1 MFKSQNLSEGADTLI
16 TTHFRQGQLP
26 WQVEQAISIA
36 PEGEMRDMLLL
47 SVLTN
52 CAYALPA
59 MRMYHGFPHH
69 VYGPELMTMVL
80 APAASG
86 KGIMNYGKR
95 LLQSI
100 EDEHGEFIYLPAN
113 TSSAALMSYLKMLK
127 GRGIMMAT
135 EIDTLSKA
143 LSSTTGGFSDTLR
156 CMFEHETISKLR
168 KGQEEL
174 IEIPDPHFNVL
185 ISGTYNQLKPLIK
198 SRENGL
204 MSRFACYVVKQ
215 TQDFDDRVWL
225 DAEEDAIP
233 QEVVLYAQLAKEI
246 SQRYAWMKKAK
257 HACYFYLT
265 DAQRKSITRMFRG
278 MYETLRPA
286 FGNEFDSILKRMP
299 VIMKRI
305 GMILTGFR
313 LDMSQPLPERV
324 VCSEDDFEA
333 ILLIGHKLLLHSAMM
348 YQMLPQN
355 KDAAPGEIGQSL
367 IQKQFF
373 QMLPTDFSK
382 QDAVK
387 TAEVLGV
394 NIKTVEYWLSKF
406 VNSGDLQRIMNGKY
420 QNLNF
425 LKILI
430 ELLTF

>member
-1 MFKSQNLSEGADTLI
+1 MENYKSVSEGADTLI
-16 TTHFRQGQLP
+16 STHFRQGQLP
-26 WQVEQAISIA
+26 WQVEKAINIA

-52 CAYALPA
+52 SAYALPA
-59 MRMYHGFPHH
+59 MRMYHGLPHH

-86 KGIMNYGKR
+86 KGIMNYGKQ
-95 LLQSI
+95 LLQGI
-100 EDEHGEFIYLPAN
+100 ENEHGEFIYLPAN

-143 LSSTTGGFSDTLR
+143 LDSTTGGFSDTLR

-168 KGQEEL
+168 KNQEEL
-174 IEIPDPHFNVL
+174 IEIPDPHFSVL
-185 ISGTYNQLKPLIK
+185 ISGTFNQLKPLIK

-204 MSRFACYVVKQ
+204 MSRFASYVVKQ
-215 TQDFDDRVWL
+215 IQDFDDRVWL
-225 DAEEDAIP
+225 DAEEDAVP
-233 QEVVLYAQLAKEI
+233 QEVVLYEQLAKEI

-286 FGNEFDSILKRMP
+286 FGNDFDSILKRMP
-299 VIMKRI
+299 VIMKRV

-313 LDMSQPLPERV
+313 LDMIQPLPERV
-324 VCSEDDFEA
+324 VCSDDDFDTL
-333 ILLIGHKLLLHSAMM
+333 LLIGHKLLLHAAMM
-348 YQMLPQN
+348 YQMLPN
-355 KDAAPGEIGQSL
+355 SKDAVPGEIGQNL

-373 QMLPTDFSK
+373 QMLPTDFTK
-382 QDAVK
+382 QDAIRQ
-387 TAEVLGV
+387 AEVLGV
-394 NIKTVEYWLSKF
+394 SVRTMEKWIDKY
-406 VNSGDLQRIMNGKY
+406 LQTTDIERIAQGKY
-420 QNLNF
+420 KKNAH
-425 LKILI
+425 KIA
-430 ELLTF
+430 

>member
-1 MFKSQNLSEGADTLI
+1 MTNTILSEGADTLI
-16 TTHFRQGQLP
+16 TSHFRQGQLP
-26 WQVEQAISIA
+26 WQVEKAISIA

-47 SVLTN
+47 SLLTN
-52 CAYALPA
+52 YAYALPA

-86 KGIMNYGKR
+86 KGIMNYAKQ
-95 LLQSI
+95 LLQDI
-100 EDEHGEFIYLPAN
+100 ENEHGEFIFLPAN
-113 TSSAALMSYLKMLK
+113 TSSAALMSYLQMLK

-143 LSSTTGGFSDTLR
+143 LGSSTGGFSDVLR

-168 KGQEEL
+168 KNHEEF
-174 IEIPDPHFNVL
+174 IEITDPHFAVL

-225 DAEEDAIP
+225 DAEEGAVPHDIA
-233 QEVVLYAQLAKEI
+233 LYEQLGHEL
-246 SQRYAWMKKAK
+246 SLRYGWMRKAK
-257 HACYFYLT
+257 HSCYFYLT
-265 DAQRKSITRMFRG
+265 DAQRKTITRMFRA
-278 MYETLRPA
+278 MYDIYRKS

-305 GMILTGFR
+305 GMILTGLR
-313 LDMSQPLPERV
+313 LDISKPLPERM
-324 VCSEDDFEA
+324 VCSEDDFETM
-333 ILLIGHKLLLHSAMM
+333 LLIGHKLLMHSAMM
-348 YQMLPQN
+348 FQMLPEN
-355 KDAAPGEIGQSL
+355 KDAAPGEIGQTL
-367 IQKQFF
+367 IQRQFF
-373 QMLPTDFSK
+373 DMLPADFTK

-387 TAEVLGV
+387 QAEVLGIG
-394 NIKTVEYWLSKF
+394 NKTIDRWLQKSINRHEIQHVAHGIYSKII
-406 VNSGDLQRIMNGKY
+406 DEIA
-420 QNLNF
+420 
-425 LKILI
+425 
-430 ELLTF
+430 

>member
-1 MFKSQNLSEGADTLI
+1 MNHNIPSEGADTLI
-16 TTHFRQGQLP
+16 TTHLRQGQLP
-26 WQVEQAISIA
+26 WQVQQAISIA

-52 CAYALPA
+52 CAYAMPA

-86 KGIMNYGKR
+86 KGIMNYGKQ
-95 LLQSI
+95 LLQGI

-113 TSSAALMSYLKMLK
+113 TSAAALMSYLQMLK

-143 LSSTTGGFSDTLR
+143 LGSATGGFSDTLR

-174 IEIPDPHFNVL
+174 IEIPDPHFSVL

-204 MSRFACYVVKQ
+204 MSRFASYVVKQ

-225 DAEEDAIP
+225 DEAEDAVP
-233 QEVVLYAQLAKEI
+233 QEVVLYQQLSKEI
-246 SQRYAWMKKAK
+246 SQRYAWMKKSK
-257 HACYFYLT
+257 HYCYFYLT

-324 VCSEDDFEA
+324 VCSDDDFETMM
-333 ILLIGHKLLLHSAMM
+333 LMGHKLLLHSAIM
-348 YQMLPQN
+348 YQMLPTS

-373 QMLPTDFSK
+373 QMLPTDFTK
-382 QDAVK
+382 QDAIK
-387 TAEVLGV
+387 SAEVLG
-394 NIKTVEYWLSKF
+394 IAKSTMGEWLKKF
-406 VNSGDLQRIMNGKY
+406 TESAH
-420 QNLNF
+420 
-425 LKILI
+425 I
-430 ELLTF
+430 ERVAHGQYHKVS

>member
-1 MFKSQNLSEGADTLI
+1 MKKIISSEGADTLI

-26 WQVEQAISIA
+26 WQVEKAISIA

-47 SVLTN
+47 SLLTN
-52 CAYALPA
+52 YAYALPA

-86 KGIMNYGKR
+86 KGIMNYAKQ
-95 LLQSI
+95 LLQGI
-100 EDEHGEFIYLPAN
+100 EKEHGEVIFLPAN
-113 TSSAALMSYLKMLK
+113 TSAAALMSYLQMLH

-143 LSSTTGGFSDTLR
+143 LGSSTGGFSDVLR

-168 KGQEEL
+168 KNQEEL
-174 IEIPDPHFNVL
+174 IEIPDPHFAVL
-185 ISGTYNQLKPLIK
+185 LSGTYNQLKPLIK

-225 DAEEDAIP
+225 DAEEDAVP
-233 QEVVLYAQLAKEI
+233 QEVTLYEQLGHEL
-246 SQRYAWMKKAK
+246 SQRYAWMRKAK
-257 HACYFYLT
+257 HSCYFYLT
-265 DAQRKSITRMFRG
+265 DAQRKTITRMFRA
-278 MYETLRPA
+278 MYETQRHA

-305 GMILTGFR
+305 GMILTGLR
-313 LDMSQPLPERV
+313 MDITQSLPERA
-324 VCSEDDFEA
+324 VCSEQDFETM
-333 ILLIGHKLLLHSAMM
+333 LLIGHKLLLHAAMM
-348 YQMLPQN
+348 FQMLPEN
-355 KDAAPGEIGQSL
+355 KEATPGEIGHTL

-373 QMLPTDFSK
+373 EMLPADFTK
-382 QDAVK
+382 QDAMK
-387 TAEVLGV
+387 QAEVLGIGL
-394 NIKTVEYWLSKF
+394 NTLNKWLNKF
-406 VNSGDLQRIMNGKY
+406 VQSNDILHVAHGVYQKRIA
-420 QNLNF
+420 
-425 LKILI
+425 
-430 ELLTF
+430 

>member
-1 MFKSQNLSEGADTLI
+1 MLNQNLNYEGADTLI
-16 TTHFRQGQLP
+16 TTHLRQGQLP
-26 WQVEQAISIA
+26 WQVEKAISIA
-36 PEGEMRDMLLL
+36 PKGEMRDMLLL
-47 SVLTN
+47 SLLTN
-52 CAYALPA
+52 YAYALPA

-86 KGIMNYGKR
+86 KGIMNYAKQLLKGIEKEQGK
-95 LLQSI
+95 
-100 EDEHGEFIYLPAN
+100 FIFLPAN
-113 TSSAALMSYLKMLK
+113 TSSAALMSYLQMLK

-143 LSSTTGGFSDTLR
+143 LGSSTGGFSDVLR

-168 KGQEEL
+168 KNQEEL
-174 IEIPDPHFNVL
+174 IEIPDPHFAVL

-198 SRENGL
+198 SKENGL

-225 DAEEDAIP
+225 DAEEDTVP
-233 QEVVLYAQLAKEI
+233 QEIALYEQLGHEF
-246 SQRYAWMKKAK
+246 SQRYAWMCKAK
-257 HACYFYLT
+257 HSCYFYLT
-265 DAQRKSITRMFRG
+265 DAQRMTITHMFRA
-278 MYETLRPA
+278 MYETQRHA

-305 GMILTGFR
+305 GMILTGLR
-313 LDMSQPLPERV
+313 MDITQSLPERV
-324 VCSEDDFEA
+324 VCSEQDFETM
-333 ILLIGHKLLLHSAMM
+333 LLIGHKLLMHAAMM
-348 YQMLPQN
+348 FQMLPEN
-355 KDAAPGEIGQSL
+355 KEAIPGEIGHTL

-373 QMLPTDFSK
+373 EMLPTDFTK

-387 TAEVLGV
+387 QAQVLGI
-394 NIKTVEYWLSKF
+394 NIKTMDYWLTKY

-420 QNLNF
+420 QKVNV
-425 LKILI
+425 LI
-430 ELLTF
+430 A

>member
-1 MFKSQNLSEGADTLI
+1 MKKIISSEGADTLI

-26 WQVEQAISIA
+26 WQVEKAISIA

-47 SVLTN
+47 SLLTN
-52 CAYALPA
+52 YAYALPA

-86 KGIMNYGKR
+86 KGIMNYAKQ
-95 LLQSI
+95 LLQGI
-100 EDEHGEFIYLPAN
+100 EKEHGEFIFLPAN
-113 TSSAALMSYLKMLK
+113 TSAAALMSYLQMLR

-143 LSSTTGGFSDTLR
+143 LGSSTGGFSDVLR

-168 KGQEEL
+168 KNQEEF
-174 IEIPDPHFNVL
+174 IEIPDPHFAVL
-185 ISGTYNQLKPLIK
+185 LSGTYNQLKPLIK

-233 QEVVLYAQLAKEI
+233 QEVTLYEQLGHEL
-246 SQRYAWMKKAK
+246 SQRYAWMRKAK
-257 HACYFYLT
+257 HSCYFYLT
-265 DAQRKSITRMFRG
+265 DAQRKTITRMFRV
-278 MYETLRPA
+278 MYETQRHA

-305 GMILTGFR
+305 GMILTGLR
-313 LDMSQPLPERV
+313 MDITQPLPERV
-324 VCSEDDFEA
+324 VCSEQDFETM
-333 ILLIGHKLLLHSAMM
+333 LLIGHKLLLHAAMM
-348 YQMLPQN
+348 FQMLPEN
-355 KDAAPGEIGQSL
+355 KEATPGEIGHTL

-373 QMLPTDFSK
+373 EMLPADFTK

-387 TAEVLGV
+387 QAEVLGV
-394 NIKTVEYWLSKF
+394 NVRTMEDWLEKAIQQTVIE
-406 VNSGDLQRIMNGKY
+406 RIMKGRYHKR
-420 QNLNF
+420 
-425 LKILI
+425 IA
-430 ELLTF
+430 

>member
-1 MFKSQNLSEGADTLI
+1 MLNKQNYSEGADTLI
-16 TTHFRQGQLP
+16 TSHFRLGQLP
-26 WQVEQAISIA
+26 WQVQQAISIA

-52 CAYALPA
+52 SAYALPA

-86 KGIMNYGKR
+86 KGIMNYGKQ
-95 LLQSI
+95 LLQGI
-100 EDEHGEFIYLPAN
+100 ENEHGEFIYLPAN

-143 LSSTTGGFSDTLR
+143 LGSTTGGFSDTLR

-174 IEIPDPHFNVL
+174 IEIPDPHFSVL
-185 ISGTYNQLKPLIK
+185 ISGTFNQLKPLIK

-204 MSRFACYVVKQ
+204 MSRFASYVVKQ

-225 DAEEDAIP
+225 DAEEGAVP
-233 QEVVLYAQLAKEI
+233 EEVVLYEQLAKEI

-313 LDMSQPLPERV
+313 LDMSKPLPERV
-324 VCSEDDFEA
+324 VCSEDDFDT
-333 ILLIGHKLLLHSAMM
+333 LLLMGHKLLLHSAMM
-348 YQMLPQN
+348 YQMLPTS

-373 QMLPTDFSK
+373 QMLPADFSK
-382 QDAVK
+382 QDAIEQAK
-387 TAEVLGV
+387 VLGV
-394 NIKTVEYWLSKF
+394 NVRTMEDWLEKMIKHARIERVMKGQYHKTT
-406 VNSGDLQRIMNGKY
+406 LQIA
-420 QNLNF
+420 
-425 LKILI
+425 
-430 ELLTF
+430 

>member
-1 MFKSQNLSEGADTLI
+1 MTNTILSEGADTLI
-16 TTHFRQGQLP
+16 TSHFRQGQLP
-26 WQVEQAISIA
+26 WQVEKAISIA

-47 SVLTN
+47 SLLTN
-52 CAYALPA
+52 YAYALPA

-86 KGIMNYGKR
+86 KGIMNYAKQ
-95 LLQSI
+95 LLQGI
-100 EDEHGEFIYLPAN
+100 ENEHGEFIFLPAN
-113 TSSAALMSYLKMLK
+113 TSAAALMSYLQMLK

-143 LSSTTGGFSDTLR
+143 LGSTTGSFSDVLR

-168 KGQEEL
+168 KNQEEL
-174 IEIPDPHFNVL
+174 IEIPDPHFAVL

-225 DAEEDAIP
+225 DAEEGAVP
-233 QEVVLYAQLAKEI
+233 QEVVLYQQLAKEI
-246 SQRYAWMKKAK
+246 SQRYAWMKKSK
-257 HACYFYLT
+257 HYCYFYLT

-324 VCSEDDFEA
+324 VCSDDDFETMM
-333 ILLIGHKLLLHSAMM
+333 LMGHKLLLHSAIM
-348 YQMLPQN
+348 YQMLPTS

-373 QMLPTDFSK
+373 QMLPTDFTK
-382 QDAVK
+382 QDAIK
-387 TAEVLGV
+387 SAEVLG
-394 NIKTVEYWLSKF
+394 IAKSTMGEWLKKF
-406 VNSGDLQRIMNGKY
+406 TESAH
-420 QNLNF
+420 
-425 LKILI
+425 I
-430 ELLTF
+430 ERVAHGQYHKVG

>member
-1 MFKSQNLSEGADTLI
+1 MSNLIHSEGADTLI
-16 TTHFRQGQLP
+16 STHFRQGQLP
-26 WQVEQAISIA
+26 WQVEKAISIA
-36 PEGEMRDMLLL
+36 PEGEVRDMLLL

-52 CAYALPA
+52 SAYALPA
-59 MRMYHGFPHH
+59 MRMYHGLPHH

-86 KGIMNYGKR
+86 KGIMNYGKQ
-95 LLQSI
+95 LLQGI
-100 EDEHGEFIYLPAN
+100 ENERGEFVYLPAN

-168 KGQEEL
+168 KNQEEL
-174 IEIPDPHFNVL
+174 IEIPDPHFSVL
-185 ISGTYNQLKPLIK
+185 ISGTFNQLKPLIK

-204 MSRFACYVVKQ
+204 MSRFASYVVKEI
-215 TQDFDDRVWL
+215 QDFDDRVWL
-225 DAEEDAIP
+225 DEDEDAVP
-233 QEVVLYAQLAKEI
+233 QEVVLYEQLAKEI
-246 SQRYAWMKKAK
+246 SHRYAWMKKAK

-313 LDMSQPLPERV
+313 LDMNEPLPERV
-324 VCSEDDFEA
+324 VCSEDDFQTM
-333 ILLIGHKLLLHSAMM
+333 LLMGHKLLLHSAMM
-348 YQMLPQN
+348 YQMLPQS
-355 KDAAPGEIGQSL
+355 KDATPGEIGQSL

-373 QMLPTDFSK
+373 QMLPTDFTK

-387 TAEVLGV
+387 QAEVLGI
-394 NIKTVEYWLSKF
+394 NIKTMDYWLTKF

-420 QNLNF
+420 QKANV
-425 LKILI
+425 LI
-430 ELLTF
+430 A

>member
-26 WQVEQAISIA
+26 WQVQQAISIA

-225 DAEEDAIP
+225 DAEEDAVP

-313 LDMSQPLPERV
+313 LDKNEPLPERV
-324 VCSEDDFEA
+324 VCSEDDFQTMM
-333 ILLIGHKLLLHSAMM
+333 LMGHKLLLHSAMM
-348 YQMLPQN
+348 YQMLPN
-355 KDAAPGEIGQSL
+355 SKDATPGEIGQNL
-367 IQKQFF
+367 VQKQFF
-373 QMLPTDFSK
+373 EMLPTDFTK

-406 VNSGDLQRIMNGKY
+406 VNSGDLQRITNGKY
-420 QNLNF
+420 QKNEA
-425 LKILI
+425 KIA
-430 ELLTF
+430 

>member
-1 MFKSQNLSEGADTLI
+1 MLNSNNLSEGADTLI
-16 TTHFRQGQLP
+16 TSHLRQGQLP
-26 WQVEQAISIA
+26 WQIEKAISIA
-36 PEGEMRDMLLL
+36 PKGEMRDMLLL

-52 CAYALPA
+52 LAYAQPA

-86 KGIMNYGKR
+86 KGIMNYGKK
-95 LLQSI
+95 LLQAI
-100 EDEHGEFIYLPAN
+100 EDEHGELIYLPAN
-113 TSSAALMSYLKMLK
+113 SSSAALMSYLQMLK

-143 LSSTTGGFSDTLR
+143 LGSTTGGFSDTLR

-168 KGQEEL
+168 KNQEEL
-174 IEIPDPHFNVL
+174 IEIPDPHFSVL

-204 MSRFACYVVKQ
+204 MSRFASYVVKQ

-225 DAEEDAIP
+225 DAEEDAVP
-233 QEVVLYAQLAKEI
+233 QEVVLYQQLSKEI

-257 HACYFYLT
+257 HSCFFYLT

-305 GMILTGFR
+305 GMIITGLR

-324 VCSEDDFEA
+324 VCAEDDFETM
-333 ILLIGHKLLLHSAMM
+333 LLMGHKLLLHAAMM
-348 YQMLPQN
+348 YQMLPNN
-355 KDAAPGEIGQSL
+355 KDAVPGEIGQSL

-373 QMLPTDFSK
+373 QMLPADFTK
-382 QDAVK
+382 QDAIK
-387 TAEVLGV
+387 TAEVLGIASRTMERWIAKSIQSFELERINQGSYRKLPSE
-394 NIKTVEYWLSKF
+394 NISA
-406 VNSGDLQRIMNGKY
+406 
-420 QNLNF
+420 
-425 LKILI
+425 
-430 ELLTF
+430 

>member
-1 MFKSQNLSEGADTLI
+1 MLNSNFSEGADTLI
-16 TTHFRQGQLP
+16 STHLRQGQLP
-26 WQVEQAISIA
+26 WQVEKAISIA

-59 MRMYHGFPHH
+59 MRIYHGFPHH

-86 KGIMNYGKR
+86 KGIMNYGKK
-95 LLQSI
+95 LLQGL

-113 TSSAALMSYLKMLK
+113 TSSAALMKYLEMLK

-143 LSSTTGGFSDTLR
+143 LGSNYGNFSDVLR
-156 CMFEHETISKLR
+156 NMFEHETISQLR
-168 KGQEEL
+168 KTQQEL

-204 MSRFACYVVKQ
+204 MSRFACYVVKE
-215 TQDFDDRVWL
+215 TQDFDDRVWQA
-225 DAEEDAIP
+225 DATDAIP
-233 QEVVLYAQLAKEI
+233 QDIALYEQLSHEL
-246 SQRYAWMKKAK
+246 SQRYDWMRKAK
-257 HACYFYLT
+257 HSCYFYLT

-278 MYETLRPA
+278 MYDTLRPV

-313 LDMSQPLPERV
+313 LDTTQALPERA
-324 VCSEDDFEA
+324 VCSDDDFDT
-333 ILLIGHKLLLHSAMM
+333 LLLTGHKLLIHAVM
-348 YQMLPQN
+348 
-355 KDAAPGEIGQSL
+355 I
-367 IQKQFF
+367 F
-373 QMLPTDFSK
+373 QMLPNSKDTVPGDVGQTLVQTEFFKMLPADFTK
-382 QDAVK
+382 QEAIK

-394 NIKTVEYWLSKF
+394 GLNTLNKWLAKF
-406 VNSGDLQRIMNGKY
+406 VQSNDLLHVAHGEYRKTIA
-420 QNLNF
+420 
-425 LKILI
+425 
-430 ELLTF
+430 

>member
-1 MFKSQNLSEGADTLI
+1 MENYNSISEGADTLI
-16 TTHFRQGQLP
+16 TSHFRQGQLP
-26 WQVEQAISIA
+26 WQVEKAISIA
-36 PEGEMRDMLLL
+36 PEGEVRDMLLL

-52 CAYALPA
+52 CAYAMPA
-59 MRMYHGFPHH
+59 MRMYHGCPHH

-86 KGIMNYGKR
+86 KGIMNYGKQ
-95 LLQSI
+95 LLQGI
-100 EDEHGEFIYLPAN
+100 ENEHGEFIYLPAN
-113 TSSAALMSYLKMLK
+113 SSSAALMSYLKMLH

-143 LSSTTGGFSDTLR
+143 LGSTTGGFSDTLR

-174 IEIPDPHFNVL
+174 IEIPDPHFSVL
-185 ISGTYNQLKPLIK
+185 ISGTFNQLKPLIK

-204 MSRFACYVVKQ
+204 MSRFASYVVKQ

-225 DAEEDAIP
+225 DAEEGAVP
-233 QEVVLYAQLAKEI
+233 QEVVLYQQLAKEI
-246 SQRYAWMKKAK
+246 SQRYAWMKKSK

-278 MYETLRPA
+278 MYDTLRPA

-324 VCSEDDFEA
+324 VCSDDDFDTL
-333 ILLIGHKLLLHSAMM
+333 LLIGHKLLLHSAMM
-348 YQMLPQN
+348 YQMLPTS
-355 KDAAPGEIGQSL
+355 KDATPGEIGQNL
-367 IQKQFF
+367 VQKQFF
-373 QMLPTDFSK
+373 EMLPTDFTK
-382 QDAVK
+382 QDAIK
-387 TAEVLGV
+387 TAEVLG
-394 NIKTVEYWLSKF
+394 IPLKTINNWLTKF
-406 VNSGDLQRIMNGKY
+406 TQSNEILHVAHGLYRKTSP
-420 QNLNF
+420 
-425 LKILI
+425 KIA
-430 ELLTF
+430 

>member
-1 MFKSQNLSEGADTLI
+1 MEQINSISEGANTLI

-52 CAYALPA
+52 LAYALPA

-69 VYGPELMTMVL
+69 IYGPELMTMVL

-143 LSSTTGGFSDTLR
+143 LGSATGGFSDTLR

-174 IEIPDPHFNVL
+174 IEIPDPHFSVL
-185 ISGTYNQLKPLIK
+185 ISGTFNQLKPLIK

-225 DAEEDAIP
+225 DAEEDAVP

-246 SQRYAWMKKAK
+246 SQRYAWMKKSK
-257 HACYFYLT
+257 HYCYFYLT

-394 NIKTVEYWLSKF
+394 NVRTMEDWLEKMIKHARIERVMKGQYHKTT
-406 VNSGDLQRIMNGKY
+406 LQIA
-420 QNLNF
+420 
-425 LKILI
+425 
-430 ELLTF
+430 

>member
-1 MFKSQNLSEGADTLI
+1 MLNTNLSEGADTLI

-26 WQVEQAISIA
+26 WQIEKAISIA

-69 VYGPELMTMVL
+69 VYGPELMTIVL

-100 EDEHGEFIYLPAN
+100 EDEQGEFIYLPAN

-225 DAEEDAIP
+225 DAEEDAVP

-305 GMILTGFR
+305 GMIFTGFR
-313 LDMSQPLPERV
+313 LDMNEPLPERV

-333 ILLIGHKLLLHSAMM
+333 ILLIGHKLLLHAAMM
-348 YQMLPQN
+348 YQMLPTS
-355 KDAAPGEIGQSL
+355 KDATPGEIGQNL
-367 IQKQFF
+367 VQKQFF
-373 QMLPTDFSK
+373 EMLPTDFTK
-382 QDAVK
+382 QDAIK

-394 NIKTVEYWLSKF
+394 NVRTMEDWLEKMIKHARIERVMKGQYHKAS
-406 VNSGDLQRIMNGKY
+406 LQSA
-420 QNLNF
+420 
-425 LKILI
+425 
-430 ELLTF
+430 

>member
-1 MFKSQNLSEGADTLI
+1 MKQNISSEGADTLI
-16 TTHFRQGQLP
+16 TSHFRQGQLP
-26 WQVEQAISIA
+26 WQIEKAISIA

-52 CAYALPA
+52 SAYALPA
-59 MRMYHGFPHH
+59 MRMYHGLPHH

-95 LLQSI
+95 LLQGI
-100 EDEHGEFIYLPAN
+100 ENEHGELIYLPAN
-113 TSSAALMSYLKMLK
+113 SSSAALMSYLKMLK

-168 KGQEEL
+168 KNQEEL
-174 IEIPDPHFNVL
+174 IEIPDPHFSVL
-185 ISGTYNQLKPLIK
+185 ISGTFNQLKPLIK

-204 MSRFACYVVKQ
+204 MSRFASYVVKQ
-215 TQDFDDRVWL
+215 IQDFDDRVWL
-225 DAEEDAIP
+225 DAEEDAVP
-233 QEVVLYAQLAKEI
+233 QEVVLYEQLAKEI
-246 SQRYAWMKKAK
+246 CQRYAWMKKAK
-257 HACYFYLT
+257 HSCYFYLT

-313 LDMSQPLPERV
+313 LDMNEPLPERV
-324 VCSEDDFEA
+324 VCSDDDFDTL
-333 ILLIGHKLLLHSAMM
+333 LLIGHKLLLHAAMM
-348 YQMLPQN
+348 YQMLPN
-355 KDAAPGEIGQSL
+355 SKDAVPGEIGQNL
-367 IQKQFF
+367 IQKQYF
-373 QMLPTDFSK
+373 QMLPTDFTK
-382 QDAVK
+382 QDAIRQ
-387 TAEVLGV
+387 AEVLGIG
-394 NIKTVEYWLSKF
+394 IKSLERWLIKF
-406 VNSGDLQRIMNGKY
+406 VQSNDLQHISHGLYRKSNP
-420 QNLNF
+420 
-425 LKILI
+425 
-430 ELLTF
+430 LTA

>member
-1 MFKSQNLSEGADTLI
+1 MLNTNLSEGADTLI

-95 LLQSI
+95 LLQII
-100 EDEHGEFIYLPAN
+100 EDEQGEFIYLPAN

-305 GMILTGFR
+305 GMIFTGFR
-313 LDMSQPLPERV
+313 LDMNEPLPERV

-373 QMLPTDFSK
+373 KMLPTDFSK
-382 QDAVK
+382 QDAIEQAK
-387 TAEVLGV
+387 VLGV
-394 NIKTVEYWLSKF
+394 NVRTMEDWLEKMIKHARIERVMKGQYHKTS
-406 VNSGDLQRIMNGKY
+406 LQIA
-420 QNLNF
+420 
-425 LKILI
+425 
-430 ELLTF
+430 

>member
-1 MFKSQNLSEGADTLI
+1 MEKLIPSEGADTLI

-26 WQVEQAISIA
+26 WQVEKAISIA

-47 SVLTN
+47 SLLTN
-52 CAYALPA
+52 YAYALPA

-86 KGIMNYGKR
+86 KGIMNYAKQ
-95 LLQSI
+95 LLQGI
-100 EDEHGEFIYLPAN
+100 ENEHGEFIFLPAN
-113 TSSAALMSYLKMLK
+113 TSAAALMSYLQMLK

-143 LSSTTGGFSDTLR
+143 LGSTTGSFSDVLR

-168 KGQEEL
+168 KNQEEL
-174 IEIPDPHFNVL
+174 IEIPDPHFAVL

-225 DAEEDAIP
+225 DAEEGAVP
-233 QEVVLYAQLAKEI
+233 QEVVLYQQLAKEI
-246 SQRYAWMKKAK
+246 SQRYAWMKKSK
-257 HACYFYLT
+257 HYCYFYLT

-324 VCSEDDFEA
+324 VCSDDDFETMM
-333 ILLIGHKLLLHSAMM
+333 LMGHKLLLHSAMM
-348 YQMLPQN
+348 YQMLPTS

-373 QMLPTDFSK
+373 QMLPTDFTK
-382 QDAVK
+382 QDAIK
-387 TAEVLGV
+387 SAEVLG
-394 NIKTVEYWLSKF
+394 IAKSTMGEWLKKF
-406 VNSGDLQRIMNGKY
+406 TESAH
-420 QNLNF
+420 
-425 LKILI
+425 I
-430 ELLTF
+430 ERVAHGQYHKVG

>member
-100 EDEHGEFIYLPAN
+100 EDEDGEFIYLPAN

-225 DAEEDAIP
+225 DAEEDAVP

-257 HACYFYLT
+257 HSCYFYLT

-305 GMILTGFR
+305 GMILTGVR

-382 QDAVK
+382 QDAIEQAK
-387 TAEVLGV
+387 VLGV
-394 NIKTVEYWLSKF
+394 SVRTIERWLVKLVQSSEILHVSHGEYQKVS
-406 VNSGDLQRIMNGKY
+406 
-420 QNLNF
+420 
-425 LKILI
+425 
-430 ELLTF
+430 

>member
-1 MFKSQNLSEGADTLI
+1 MENYNSLSEGADTLI

-26 WQVEQAISIA
+26 WQIEKAISIA

-86 KGIMNYGKR
+86 KGIMNYGKQ
-95 LLQSI
+95 LLQAI
-100 EDEHGEFIYLPAN
+100 ENEHGEFIYLPAN

-143 LSSTTGGFSDTLR
+143 LGSTTGGFSDSLR

-168 KGQEEL
+168 KNQEEL
-174 IEIPDPHFNVL
+174 IEIPDPHFSVL
-185 ISGTYNQLKPLIK
+185 ISGTFNQLKPLIK

-204 MSRFACYVVKQ
+204 MSRFASYVVKQ

-225 DAEEDAIP
+225 DAEEGAVP
-233 QEVVLYAQLAKEI
+233 QEVVLYDQLSKEI
-246 SQRYAWMKKAK
+246 SLRYAWMKNAK
-257 HACYFYLT
+257 HACFFYLT

-278 MYETLRPA
+278 MYDTLRPA

-324 VCSEDDFEA
+324 VCSEDDFTTL
-333 ILLIGHKLLLHSAMM
+333 LLIGHKLLLHSAMM
-348 YQMLPQN
+348 FQMLPTS
-355 KDAAPGEIGQSL
+355 KDATPGEIGQNL
-367 IQKQFF
+367 VQKQFF
-373 QMLPTDFSK
+373 QMLPTDFTK
-382 QDAVK
+382 QDAIN
-387 TAEVLGV
+387 TAQVLGV
-394 NIKTVEYWLSKF
+394 SVRTVERWLVKLVQSSEILH
-406 VNSGDLQRIMNGKY
+406 VAHGEY
-420 QNLNF
+420 Q
-425 LKILI
+425 KVS
-430 ELLTF
+430 

>member
-1 MFKSQNLSEGADTLI
+1 MTNTILSEGADTLI
-16 TTHFRQGQLP
+16 TSHFRQGQLP
-26 WQVEQAISIA
+26 WQVEKAISIA

-47 SVLTN
+47 SLLTN
-52 CAYALPA
+52 YAYALPA

-86 KGIMNYGKR
+86 KGIMNYAKQ
-95 LLQSI
+95 LLQGI
-100 EDEHGEFIYLPAN
+100 ENEHGEFIFLPAN
-113 TSSAALMSYLKMLK
+113 TSSAALMSYLQMLK

-143 LSSTTGGFSDTLR
+143 LGSSTGGFSDVLR

-168 KGQEEL
+168 KNHEEF
-174 IEIPDPHFNVL
+174 IEITDPHFAVL

-225 DAEEDAIP
+225 DAEEDAVP
-233 QEVVLYAQLAKEI
+233 QDIALYEQLGHEL
-246 SQRYAWMKKAK
+246 SLRYGWMKKAK
-257 HACYFYLT
+257 RSCYFYLT
-265 DAQRKSITRMFRG
+265 DAQRKTITRMFRA
-278 MYETLRPA
+278 MYDIYRKS

-305 GMILTGFR
+305 GMILTGLR
-313 LDMSQPLPERV
+313 MDMTKPLPERM
-324 VCSEDDFEA
+324 VCSEDDFETM
-333 ILLIGHKLLLHSAMM
+333 ILIGHKLLMHSAMM
-348 YQMLPQN
+348 FQMLPEN
-355 KDAAPGEIGQSL
+355 KDAAPGEIGQTL
-367 IQKQFF
+367 IQRQFF
-373 QMLPTDFSK
+373 DMLPADFTK

-387 TAEVLGV
+387 QAEVLGIGL
-394 NIKTVEYWLSKF
+394 NTLNKWLNKF
-406 VNSGDLQRIMNGKY
+406 VQSNDILHVAHGVYQKRIA
-420 QNLNF
+420 
-425 LKILI
+425 
-430 ELLTF
+430 

>member
-1 MFKSQNLSEGADTLI
+1 MSNLIHSEGADTLI
-16 TTHFRQGQLP
+16 TSHFRQGQLP
-26 WQVEQAISIA
+26 WQIEKAISIA
-36 PEGEMRDMLLL
+36 PQGEMRDMLLL

-52 CAYALPA
+52 SAYALPA

-69 VYGPELMTMVL
+69 VYGPELMTMIL

-86 KGIMNYGKR
+86 KGIMNYGKS
-95 LLQSI
+95 LLQGI
-100 EDEHGEFIYLPAN
+100 ENEHGEFIYLPAN
-113 TSSAALMSYLKMLK
+113 SSSAALMSYLKMLK

-168 KGQEEL
+168 KNQEEL
-174 IEIPDPHFNVL
+174 IEIPDPHFSVL
-185 ISGTYNQLKPLIK
+185 ISGTFNQLKPLIK

-204 MSRFACYVVKQ
+204 MSRFASYVVKQ
-215 TQDFDDRVWL
+215 IQDFDDRVWL
-225 DAEEDAIP
+225 DAEEGVVP
-233 QEVVLYAQLAKEI
+233 QEVLLYEQLAKEI

-313 LDMSQPLPERV
+313 LDMNEPLPERV
-324 VCSEDDFEA
+324 VCSDDDFETL
-333 ILLIGHKLLLHSAMM
+333 ILIGHKLLLHSAMM
-348 YQMLPQN
+348 YQMLPN
-355 KDAAPGEIGQSL
+355 SKDAVPGEIGQNL

-373 QMLPTDFSK
+373 QMLPTDFTK
-382 QDAVK
+382 QDAIRQ
-387 TAEVLGV
+387 AEVLGV
-394 NIKTVEYWLSKF
+394 PLKTMEVWLSKSIQMS
-406 VNSGDLQRIMNGKY
+406 NIERIAHGLYK
-420 QNLNF
+420 
-425 LKILI
+425 KVSCPSA
-430 ELLTF
+430 

>member
-1 MFKSQNLSEGADTLI
+1 MLNTNLSEGADTLI

-100 EDEHGEFIYLPAN
+100 EDEQGEFIYLPAN

-225 DAEEDAIP
+225 DAEEDAVP

-305 GMILTGFR
+305 GMIFTGFR
-313 LDMSQPLPERV
+313 LDMNEPLPERV

-355 KDAAPGEIGQSL
+355 KDAVPGEIGQSL

-394 NIKTVEYWLSKF
+394 NVRTMEDWLEKMIKHARIERVMKGQYHKTS
-406 VNSGDLQRIMNGKY
+406 LQIA
-420 QNLNF
+420 
-425 LKILI
+425 
-430 ELLTF
+430 

>member
-225 DAEEDAIP
+225 DAEEDAVP

-313 LDMSQPLPERV
+313 LDMNEPLPERV
-324 VCSEDDFEA
+324 VCSDDDFEA

-382 QDAVK
+382 QDAIK
-387 TAEVLGV
+387 TAQVLGV
-394 NIKTVEYWLSKF
+394 AEATMKRWLTKYTQSNDIQRVEQGLYRK
-406 VNSGDLQRIMNGKY
+406 VIA
-420 QNLNF
+420 
-425 LKILI
+425 
-430 ELLTF
+430 

>member
-1 MFKSQNLSEGADTLI
+1 MLNTHSTEGADTLI
-16 TTHFRQGQLP
+16 STHFRQGQLP
-26 WQVEQAISIA
+26 WQIEKAISIA
-36 PEGEMRDMLLL
+36 PQGEMRDMLLL

-86 KGIMNYGKR
+86 KGIMNYGKS
-95 LLQSI
+95 LLQGI
-100 EDEHGEFIYLPAN
+100 ENEHGEFIYLPAN

-168 KGQEEL
+168 KNQEEL
-174 IEIPDPHFNVL
+174 IEIPDPHFSVL
-185 ISGTYNQLKPLIK
+185 ISGTFNQLKPLIK

-204 MSRFACYVVKQ
+204 MSRFASYVVKEI
-215 TQDFDDRVWL
+215 QDFDDRVWL
-225 DAEEDAIP
+225 DEDEDAVP
-233 QEVVLYAQLAKEI
+233 QEVVLYEQLAKEI
-246 SQRYAWMKKAK
+246 CQRYAWMKKAK

-305 GMILTGFR
+305 GMILTGLR
-313 LDMSQPLPERV
+313 LDTSKPLPERM
-324 VCSEDDFEA
+324 VCSEEDFETM
-333 ILLIGHKLLLHSAMM
+333 LLIGHKLLMHAAMM
-348 YQMLPQN
+348 FQMLPEN
-355 KDAAPGEIGQSL
+355 KDAAPGEIGHTL

-373 QMLPTDFSK
+373 EMLPADFTK

-387 TAEVLGV
+387 QAEVLGI
-394 NIKTVEYWLSKF
+394 NIKTMDYWLTKF

-420 QNLNF
+420 QKANVM
-425 LKILI
+425 IA
-430 ELLTF
+430 

>member
-1 MFKSQNLSEGADTLI
+1 MFKSQNLSEGANTLI

-26 WQVEQAISIA
+26 WQVQQAISIA

-52 CAYALPA
+52 CAYAMPA

-86 KGIMNYGKR
+86 KGIMNYGKQ
-95 LLQSI
+95 LLQGI
-100 EDEHGEFIYLPAN
+100 EDEHGEFICLPAN

-225 DAEEDAIP
+225 DAEEDAVP

-313 LDMSQPLPERV
+313 LDMSQALPERV
-324 VCSEDDFEA
+324 VCSDDDFQTMM
-333 ILLIGHKLLLHSAMM
+333 LMGHKLLLHSAMM

-355 KDAAPGEIGQSL
+355 KDAAPSEIGQSL

-373 QMLPTDFSK
+373 QMLPTDFTK

-387 TAEVLGV
+387 TAEVLGIG
-394 NIKTVEYWLSKF
+394 NKTIDRWLQKF
-406 VNSGDLQRIMNGKY
+406 VNSCEIQHVAHGKY
-420 QNLNF
+420 I
-425 LKILI
+425 KII
-430 ELLTF
+430 SQIA

>member
-1 MFKSQNLSEGADTLI
+1 MVNLQNLSEGADTLI
-16 TTHFRQGQLP
+16 TTHVRQDQLP
-26 WQVEQAISIA
+26 WQVEKAISIA
-36 PEGEMRDMLLL
+36 PQGEMRDMLLL

-95 LLQSI
+95 LLQGI
-100 EDEHGEFIYLPAN
+100 ENEHGELIYLPAN
-113 TSSAALMSYLKMLK
+113 TSSAALMSYLKILK

-143 LSSTTGGFSDTLR
+143 LGSTTGGFSDTLR

-168 KGQEEL
+168 KNQEEL
-174 IEIPDPHFNVL
+174 IEIQNPHFSVL
-185 ISGTYNQLKPLIK
+185 ISGTFNQLKPLIK

-204 MSRFACYVVKQ
+204 MSRFASYVVKQ

-225 DAEEDAIP
+225 DAEEEAVP
-233 QEVVLYAQLAKEI
+233 QEVVLYEQLAKEI

-257 HACYFYLT
+257 HTCYFYLT

-278 MYETLRPA
+278 MYDTLRPA

-313 LDMSQPLPERV
+313 LDMSQPLPDRV
-324 VCSEDDFEA
+324 VCSEDDFQTM
-333 ILLIGHKLLLHSAMM
+333 LLVGHKLLMHAAIM
-348 YQMLPQN
+348 YQMLP
-355 KDAAPGEIGQSL
+355 KSKEAVPGEIGQNL

-373 QMLPTDFSK
+373 QMLPTDFTK

-387 TAEVLGV
+387 TAEVLGIGL
-394 NIKTVEYWLSKF
+394 NTLNKWLAKF
-406 VNSGDLQRIMNGKY
+406 VQSNDILHVAHGEYRKRIV
-420 QNLNF
+420 
-425 LKILI
+425 
-430 ELLTF
+430 

>member
-1 MFKSQNLSEGADTLI
+1 MLNQQNNSEGADTLI
-16 TTHFRQGQLP
+16 TTHLRQGQLP

-100 EDEHGEFIYLPAN
+100 EDEQGEFIYLPAN

-225 DAEEDAIP
+225 DAEEDAVP
-233 QEVVLYAQLAKEI
+233 QEVVLYTQLAKEI

-257 HACYFYLT
+257 HSCYFYLT

-305 GMILTGFR
+305 GMIFTGFR
-313 LDMSQPLPERV
+313 LDMNEPLPERV

-373 QMLPTDFSK
+373 QMLPTDFTK
-382 QDAVK
+382 QDAIK

-394 NIKTVEYWLSKF
+394 NVRTMEKWIDKSLKTSDIERVA
-406 VNSGDLQRIMNGKY
+406 QGKY
-420 QNLNF
+420 QK
-425 LKILI
+425 KILQ
-430 ELLTF
+430 TA

>member
-1 MFKSQNLSEGADTLI
+1 MLNQNLNYEDADTLI
-16 TTHFRQGQLP
+16 TTHLRQGQLP
-26 WQVEQAISIA
+26 WQVEKAISIA
-36 PEGEMRDMLLL
+36 PKGEMRDMLLL
-47 SVLTN
+47 SLLTN
-52 CAYALPA
+52 YAYALPA

-86 KGIMNYGKR
+86 KGIMNYAKQ
-95 LLQSI
+95 LLKSI
-100 EDEHGEFIYLPAN
+100 EKEHGEFIFLPAN
-113 TSSAALMSYLKMLK
+113 TSSAALMSYLQMLK

-143 LSSTTGGFSDTLR
+143 LGSSTGGFSDVLR

-168 KGQEEL
+168 KNQEEL
-174 IEIPDPHFNVL
+174 IEIPDPHFAVL
-185 ISGTYNQLKPLIK
+185 ISGTYNQLKPLIN

-225 DAEEDAIP
+225 DAEEDTVP
-233 QEVVLYAQLAKEI
+233 QEIALYEQLGHEL
-246 SQRYAWMKKAK
+246 SQRYAWMCKAK
-257 HACYFYLT
+257 HSCYFYLT
-265 DAQRKSITRMFRG
+265 DAQRMTITHMFRA
-278 MYETLRPA
+278 MYETQRHA

-305 GMILTGFR
+305 GMILTGLR
-313 LDMSQPLPERV
+313 MDITQSLPERV
-324 VCSEDDFEA
+324 VCSEQDFETM
-333 ILLIGHKLLLHSAMM
+333 LLIGHKLLMHAAMM
-348 YQMLPQN
+348 FQMLPEN
-355 KDAAPGEIGQSL
+355 KEAIPGGIGHTL

-373 QMLPTDFSK
+373 EMLPTDFTK

-387 TAEVLGV
+387 QAQVLGI
-394 NIKTVEYWLSKF
+394 NIKTMDYWLTKY

-420 QNLNF
+420 QKVNV
-425 LKILI
+425 LI
-430 ELLTF
+430 A

>member
-1 MFKSQNLSEGADTLI
+1 MSNLISSEGADTLI
-16 TTHFRQGQLP
+16 TTHLRQGQLP
-26 WQVEQAISIA
+26 WQVEKAISIA

-47 SVLTN
+47 SLLTN
-52 CAYALPA
+52 YAYALPA

-86 KGIMNYGKR
+86 KGIMNYAKQ
-95 LLQSI
+95 LLKGI
-100 EDEHGEFIYLPAN
+100 ENEHGDFIFLPAN

-225 DAEEDAIP
+225 DAEEDAVP

-257 HACYFYLT
+257 HSCYFYLT

-305 GMILTGFR
+305 GMIFTGFR
-313 LDMSQPLPERV
+313 LDMNEPLPERV

-382 QDAVK
+382 QDAIEQAK
-387 TAEVLGV
+387 VLGV
-394 NIKTVEYWLSKF
+394 SVRTMEDWLEKMIKHARIERVMKGQYHKTS
-406 VNSGDLQRIMNGKY
+406 LQIA
-420 QNLNF
+420 
-425 LKILI
+425 
-430 ELLTF
+430 

>member
-1 MFKSQNLSEGADTLI
+1 MFNPQNPSEGADTLI
-16 TTHFRQGQLP
+16 TSHFRQGQLP
-26 WQVEQAISIA
+26 WQVEKAISIA

-52 CAYALPA
+52 SAYALPA

-69 VYGPELMTMVL
+69 VYGPELMTMIL

-86 KGIMNYGKR
+86 KGIMNYGKQ
-95 LLQSI
+95 LLQGI
-100 EDEHGEFIYLPAN
+100 ENEHGEFIYLPAN

-168 KGQEEL
+168 KNHEEL
-174 IEIPDPHFNVL
+174 IEIPDPHFSVL
-185 ISGTYNQLKPLIK
+185 ISGTFNQLKPLIK

-204 MSRFACYVVKQ
+204 MSRFASYVVKEI
-215 TQDFDDRVWL
+215 QDFDDRVWL
-225 DAEEDAIP
+225 DAEEDAVP
-233 QEVVLYAQLAKEI
+233 QEVVLYEQLAKEI
-246 SQRYAWMKKAK
+246 SHRYAWMKKSK

-299 VIMKRI
+299 VIMKRV

-324 VCSEDDFEA
+324 VCSDDDFDTL
-333 ILLIGHKLLLHSAMM
+333 LLIGHKLLLHSAMM
-348 YQMLPQN
+348 YQMLPQS
-355 KDAAPGEIGQSL
+355 KDATPGEIGHNL
-367 IQKQFF
+367 VQKQFF
-373 QMLPTDFSK
+373 QMLPTDFTK

-387 TAEVLGV
+387 QAEVLGIG
-394 NIKTVEYWLSKF
+394 IKSLERWLIKF
-406 VNSGDLQRIMNGKY
+406 VQSNDLQHISHGLYRKSNP
-420 QNLNF
+420 
-425 LKILI
+425 
-430 ELLTF
+430 LTA